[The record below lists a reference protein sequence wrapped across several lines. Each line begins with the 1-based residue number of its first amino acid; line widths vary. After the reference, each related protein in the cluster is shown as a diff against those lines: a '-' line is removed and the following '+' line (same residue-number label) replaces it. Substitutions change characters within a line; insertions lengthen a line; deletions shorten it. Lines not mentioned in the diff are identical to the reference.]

1 VNKKISDIDV
11 YHVLDNYFKQ
21 LDSVSIKSDG
31 FFRQEDDKD
40 RYETLF
46 MYSFRKFQAAK
57 YHYSNVLKF
66 LIRGFKSEKGA
77 RIKAELLDSNHKTKG
92 SIVSAITTTE
102 ISSNYYVYELSAFLE
117 ALKSAI
123 DFLAAACEIH
133 LKGIKLDSITPLI
146 RLVLKGKTGPILD
159 QAKKHLVWLEYIRS
173 YRHHLVHR
181 KLFTI
186 SSVTKSIYKGDKES
200 KIHAPIVIPKKPP
213 RYTPDTRKNRLLRNS
228 FGLEVPCIEST
239 VTIDDKI
246 IDYNLEYLITED
258 YISIEEFMKNNL
270 YSFNEFFIDI
280 INDLTNLNFNEVQ
293 II

>member
-1 VNKKISDIDV
+1 MNKKISDIDV

-31 FFRQEDDKD
+31 FFRKEDDKD

-57 YHYSNVLKF
+57 YHCSNVLKF
-66 LIRGFKSEKGA
+66 LIRDLKSKKGA
-77 RIKAELLDSNHKTKG
+77 SLKAELLHNNQKTKG
-92 SIVSAITTTE
+92 WIVSATTTTE

-133 LKGIKLDSITPLI
+133 LKGIKLDSITPLMK
-146 RLVLKGKTGPILD
+146 LVVKGKTGPILD
-159 QAKKHLVWLEYIRS
+159 QVKKHLVWLEYIRS

-186 SSVTKSIYKGDKES
+186 SSVTKSVYKGDKES
-200 KIHAPIVIPKKPP
+200 KIHAPIVIPKNPP
-213 RYTPDTRKNRLLRNS
+213 RYTPDTRRNRLLRS
-228 FGLEVPCIEST
+228 STGLEIPYVESSI
-239 VTIDDKI
+239 TIDDEI
-246 IDYNLEYLITED
+246 IDYNFEYQITED
-258 YISIEEFMKNNL
+258 YISIEDFMKNNL
-270 YSFNEFFIDI
+270 HSFNKFFYDI
-280 INDLTNLNFNEVQ
+280 INDLTNLNFNKVQ

>member
-1 VNKKISDIDV
+1 MNKKISDIDI
-11 YHVLDNYFKQ
+11 YSVLDNYLKQ

-40 RYETLF
+40 HYETLF
-46 MYSFRKFQAAK
+46 MYSFHKFQATK
-57 YHYSNVLKF
+57 YHYNNVLKF
-66 LIRGFKSEKGA
+66 LTRSFKSEKGA
-77 RIKAELLDSNHKTKG
+77 SLKAELLDSNLKTKG
-92 SIVSAITTTE
+92 WTANTITTTK

-146 RLVLKGKTGPILD
+146 RLVSKGKTGPIID
-159 QAKKHLVWLEYIRS
+159 QVKKHLVWLENIRS

-186 SSVTKSIYKGDKES
+186 SSVTKSIFKGDKES
-200 KIHAPIVIPKKPP
+200 LIHAPIVIPKKPP

-228 FGLEVPCIEST
+228 FGLEVPYIEST
-239 VTIDDKI
+239 ITIDDKI

-258 YISIEEFMKNNL
+258 YILIEEFMKNNL
-270 YSFNEFFIDI
+270 YSFNEFFVDI